1 MLTAN
6 TLSRAYIKDCQ
17 RFPAELEVKVF
28 IPIPIFFSD
37 KLLLNTVSS
46 FHSGPLSL
54 ALFLTYPPLGSSKP
68 QRIYQWLLS
77 IQIMLHK
84 SWKEDKHAGSIL
96 IISSE
101 VLDKLFQTWY
111 KFDAMT
117 IPGSINLNIAFHTR
131 MLKWIHWRHSSEMSA
146 DVYNKREILRAERH
160 GNNNISITQLS
171 KQIGGIFKFPLS
183 VFISLGQAQNRAGNL
198 VSCP

>member
-1 MLTAN
+1 
-6 TLSRAYIKDCQ
+6 
-17 RFPAELEVKVF
+17 
-28 IPIPIFFSD
+28 
-37 KLLLNTVSS
+37 
-46 FHSGPLSL
+46 
-54 ALFLTYPPLGSSKP
+54 
-68 QRIYQWLLS
+68 
-77 IQIMLHK
+77 MLHK

-101 VLDKLFQTWY
+101 VLDKLFQTGY

-117 IPGSINLNIAFHTR
+117 IPGSINLNIAFHSR
-131 MLKWIHWRHSSEMSA
+131 MLKWTHWRHRGEMSA
-146 DVYNKREILRAERH
+146 DAYNKREILRAERH

-171 KQIGGIFKFPLS
+171 KQIGGILKFPLS

>member
-1 MLTAN
+1 
-6 TLSRAYIKDCQ
+6 
-17 RFPAELEVKVF
+17 
-28 IPIPIFFSD
+28 
-37 KLLLNTVSS
+37 
-46 FHSGPLSL
+46 
-54 ALFLTYPPLGSSKP
+54 
-68 QRIYQWLLS
+68 
-77 IQIMLHK
+77 MLHK

-101 VLDKLFQTWY
+101 VLDKLFQTGY

-117 IPGSINLNIAFHTR
+117 IPGSINLNRAFIRACSNEHTGD
-131 MLKWIHWRHSSEMSA
+131 SGEMSA

-183 VFISLGQAQNRAGNL
+183 VFISLWQAQNRAGNL